1 MTRLII
7 QIPCFNEEATL
18 PGTLAELPRELPG
31 IDVVEWLIIDDGSSD
46 LTVQVAEE
54 CGVDH
59 IVRLPGHQGL
69 ARGFMAGIEAC
80 LARGADIIVNTDAD
94 NQYCAADIEKLVEPI
109 LWREAEIVIGAR
121 PIQDIATFSRMKK
134 LLQRLGSWT
143 VRMASGT
150 QVPDAP
156 SGFRAFSRSAARRL
170 NVFNDYTYTLE
181 TLIQAG
187 QAGMTV
193 TSVPIRT
200 NEQTRESRL
209 IRSIPRYVIRSATII
224 IRSFI
229 TYRPFRAFAVP
240 GCASLGAGLLLGLR
254 FLWAWF
260 TTGGTGHIQS
270 LILAALLMGIGFF
283 LVVVGMVADLIAV
296 NRRLLEKLSTRLDV
310 VEVPSDKSVDDSLDA
325 APQRFHK
332 VTL

>member
-1 MTRLII
+1 MKLII
-7 QIPCFNEEATL
+7 QIPCYDEEQTL
-18 PGTLAELPRELPG
+18 PGTLAELPRDLPG
-31 IDVVEWLIIDDGSSD
+31 IDTVEWLIIDDGSTD
-46 LTVQVAEE
+46 RTVEVAEE

-59 IVRLPGHQGL
+59 IIRLPGHQGL

-94 NQYCAADIEKLVEPI
+94 NQYCAADIARLVEPI
-109 LWREAEIVIGAR
+109 LWHEAEIVIGAR
-121 PIQDIATFSRMKK
+121 PIREIESFSPSKK

-156 SGFRAFSRSAARRL
+156 SGFRAFSRNAAQRL

-193 TSVPIRT
+193 TSVPVRT
-200 NEQTRESRL
+200 NGKTRESRL
-209 IRSIPRYVIRSATII
+209 IRSIPRYVMRSATII

-240 GCASLGAGLLLGLR
+240 GILSLTAGLLIGLR
-254 FLWAWF
+254 FVWAYL
-260 TTGGTGHIQS
+260 TSGGAGHIQS
-270 LILAALLMGIGFF
+270 LILAALLLGVGFF
-283 LVVVGMVADLIAV
+283 LVIVGMVADLISV
-296 NRRLLEKLSTRLDV
+296 NRRLLEKLNSRIRTLEQTASPDTSGRPLRE
-310 VEVPSDKSVDDSLDA
+310 EVSI
-325 APQRFHK
+325 
-332 VTL
+332 

>member
-7 QIPCFNEEATL
+7 QIPCFNEESTL
-18 PGTLAELPRELPG
+18 PGTLADLPRELPG
-31 IDVVEWLIIDDGSSD
+31 IDRIEWLVIDDGSSD
-46 LTVQVAEE
+46 RTVQVADE

-59 IVRLPGHQGL
+59 IVQLPGHQGL

-121 PIQDIATFSRMKK
+121 PIQEIATFSPMKK

-229 TYRPFRAFAVP
+229 TYRPFRAFAIP
-240 GCASLGAGLLLGLR
+240 GCLSFGAGLLLGLR

-260 TTGGTGHIQS
+260 TTGGMGHVQS

-283 LVVVGMVADLIAV
+283 LIVTGMVTDLIAV
-296 NRRLLEKLSTRLDV
+296 NRRLLEKLSTRLDA
-310 VEVPSDKSVDDSLDA
+310 VETTSGNAHSESLDA
-325 APQRFHK
+325 DPQRLHK

>member
-7 QIPCFNEEATL
+7 QIPCFNEEQTL
-18 PGTLAELPRELPG
+18 PGTLADLPRELPG

-46 LTVQVAEE
+46 RTAEVAEE

-59 IVRLPGHQGL
+59 VVRLPGHQGL
-69 ARGFMAGIEAC
+69 ARGFMAGIDAC

-94 NQYCAADIEKLVEPI
+94 NQYCAADIEKLIEPI

-121 PIQDIATFSRMKK
+121 PIQDIATFSAMKK

-156 SGFRAFSRSAARRL
+156 SGFRAFSRDAARRL

-193 TSVPIRT
+193 TSVPVRT
-200 NEQTRESRL
+200 NAQTRESRL

-229 TYRPFRAFAVP
+229 TYRPFRAFALP
-240 GCASLGAGLLLGLR
+240 GCVSLGTGLLLGLR
-254 FLWAWF
+254 FLWSYL
-260 TTGGTGHIQS
+260 TDGGAGHIQS
-270 LILAALLMGIGFF
+270 LILAALLIGVGFF
-283 LVVVGMVADLIAV
+283 LIVAGLVADLISV
-296 NRRLLEKLSTRLDV
+296 NRRLLEQLNGRVRSLEESKQPDRPVTRLRE
-310 VEVPSDKSVDDSLDA
+310 EVSL
-325 APQRFHK
+325 
-332 VTL
+332 

>member
-7 QIPCFNEEATL
+7 QIPCFNEEQTLPATL
-18 PGTLAELPRELPG
+18 ADLPRDLPG
-31 IDVVEWLIIDDGSSD
+31 IDTVEWLIIDDGSSD
-46 LTVQVAEE
+46 RTVDVAEQ

-59 IVRLPGHQGL
+59 IVRLPSHQGL
-69 ARGFMAGIEAC
+69 ARGFMAGIDAC
-80 LARGADIIVNTDAD
+80 LAHGADIIVNTDAD
-94 NQYCAADIEKLVEPI
+94 NQYCADDIGKLVEPI

-121 PIQDIATFSRMKK
+121 PIHEIESFSPLKK

-156 SGFRAFSRSAARRL
+156 SGFRAFSRNAAQRL

-193 TSVPIRT
+193 ASVPIRT
-200 NEQTRESRL
+200 NGQTRESRL
-209 IRSIPRYVIRSATII
+209 IRSIPRYVMRSATII

-240 GCASLGAGLLLGLR
+240 GVTSLSVGLLIGLR
-254 FLWAWF
+254 FVWAYL
-260 TTGGTGHIQS
+260 TTGGAGHIQS
-270 LILAALLMGIGFF
+270 LILAALLMGVGFF
-283 LVVVGMVADLIAV
+283 LVIVGMVADLISV
-296 NRRLLEKLSTRLDV
+296 NRRLLEKLNSRIRVLEQTAQA
-310 VEVPSDKSVDDSLDA
+310 DKSGTHVREEVSI
-325 APQRFHK
+325 
-332 VTL
+332 

>member
-1 MTRLII
+1 MKLVI
-7 QIPCFNEEATL
+7 QIPCFNEEMTL
-18 PGTLAELPRELPG
+18 PDALADLPRDLPG
-31 IDVVEWLIIDDGSSD
+31 FDVIEWLIVDDGSAD
-46 LTVQVAEE
+46 RTAEVAEQ

-69 ARGFMAGIEAC
+69 ARGFMAGLEAS
-80 LARGADIIVNTDAD
+80 LSLGADVIVNTDAD
-94 NQYCAADIEKLVEPI
+94 NQYCAADIERLVEPI

-121 PIQDIATFSRMKK
+121 PIRDIESFSPLKK

-156 SGFRAFSRSAARRL
+156 SGFRAFSRDAARRL

-187 QAGMTV
+187 QAGMCV
-193 TSVPIRT
+193 VSVPVRT
-200 NEQTRESRL
+200 NGQTRESRL
-209 IRSIPRYVIRSATII
+209 ISSVPRYVIRSATII

-240 GCASLGAGLLLGLR
+240 GCLSLVAGLLLGLR
-254 FLWAWF
+254 FLWAYF
-260 TTGGTGHIQS
+260 VTGGAGHVQS
-270 LILAALLMGIGFF
+270 LILAALLLGIGFF
-283 LVVVGMVADLIAV
+283 LVVVGMVADLISV
-296 NRRLLEKLSTRLDV
+296 NRRLLEQLNGRIRMLEEAGPGRSAELEQPV
-310 VEVPSDKSVDDSLDA
+310 PEEVSL
-325 APQRFHK
+325 
-332 VTL
+332 

>member
-18 PGTLAELPRELPG
+18 PGTLADLPRDLPG
-31 IDVVEWLIIDDGSSD
+31 VDKVEWLIIDDGSSD
-46 LTVQVAEE
+46 RTAQVAEE

-69 ARGFMAGIEAC
+69 ARGFMAGIDAC
-80 LARGADIIVNTDAD
+80 LARGADIIINTDAD
-94 NQYCAADIEKLVEPI
+94 NQYCADDIGKLVEPI
-109 LWREAEIVIGAR
+109 LWHEAEIVIGAR
-121 PIQDIATFSRMKK
+121 PIREIESFSPLKK

-156 SGFRAFSRSAARRL
+156 SGFRAFSRTAAQRL

-200 NEQTRESRL
+200 NGQTRESRL
-209 IRSIPRYVIRSATII
+209 IRSIPRYVMRSATII

-240 GCASLGAGLLLGLR
+240 GILSLTAGLLIGLR
-254 FLWAWF
+254 FVWAYLS
-260 TTGGTGHIQS
+260 TGGAGHIQS
-270 LILAALLMGIGFF
+270 LILAALLLGVGFF
-283 LVVVGMVADLIAV
+283 LVIVGMVADLISV
-296 NRRLLEKLSTRLDV
+296 NRRLLEKLNSRIRTLEQTAQTNASSAPLRE
-310 VEVPSDKSVDDSLDA
+310 EVSL
-325 APQRFHK
+325 
-332 VTL
+332 